1 MSEKSIVEKVSN
13 NLAVNAT
20 ATAVGVF
27 GATITPL
34 AAFIPFLFKS
44 LGSSRQTKR
53 LESMIQEL
61 EAILERQSEQ
71 IENLTDDQYK
81 VVNEA
86 ISAAFYT
93 INEDKLEFLKRAIIN
108 SINDPDL
115 VASASDL
122 LSRIVRDLS
131 ADEARFVVR
140 NASYKSIAV
149 EDVPEPL
156 EGVLFLKRGSAEET
170 ILSGLINLGL
180 VYLQTSR
187 AGMIDYEWSPLV
199 SKIIALLKEV

>member
-1 MSEKSIVEKVSN
+1 MSDKSMVEKVSSS
-13 NLAVNAT
+13 LAVNAA

-34 AAFIPFLFKS
+34 AAFIPFLVKS

-53 LESMIQEL
+53 LEKMMQEL
-61 EAILERQSEQ
+61 EAVLERQSEQ
-71 IENLTDDQYK
+71 IESLTDDQYK

-93 INEDKLEFLKRAIIN
+93 INEDKLEFLKRTIMN
-108 SINDPDL
+108 SINEPDL

-122 LSRIVRDLS
+122 LSRIVRDIS
-131 ADEARFVVR
+131 ADEARFVVQ

-149 EDVPEPL
+149 MEPPRKL
-156 EGVLFLKRGSAEET
+156 DGVLFLKRGSVEET

-180 VYLQTSR
+180 VYLQTNR

-199 SKIIALLKEV
+199 PKLIALLKEV

>member
-1 MSEKSIVEKVSN
+1 MVEKVSN
-13 NLAVNAT
+13 NLAVNVAT
-20 ATAVGVF
+20 TAVGVF

-34 AAFIPFLFKS
+34 AAFIPFLVKS
-44 LGSSRQTKR
+44 LGSNRHTKR
-53 LESMIQEL
+53 LEKMMQEL
-61 EAILERQSEQ
+61 EAVLGCQSEQ
-71 IENLTDDQYK
+71 IKSLTDDQYK

-93 INEDKLEFLKRAIIN
+93 INEEKLEFLKRTIMN

-122 LSRIVRDLS
+122 LSRIVRDIS
-131 ADEARFVVR
+131 ADEATFLVQ
-140 NASYKSIAV
+140 NASYKSV
-149 EDVPEPL
+149 SVMEPPGKL
-156 EGVLFLKRGSAEET
+156 DGVLFLRPGSVEET

-199 SKIIALLKEV
+199 PKLIALLKEV

>member
-1 MSEKSIVEKVSN
+1 MIDKSIVEKVTNSF
-13 NLAVNAT
+13 AVNAA

-34 AAFIPFLFKS
+34 AAFIPFLVKS
-44 LGSSRQTKR
+44 LGSSRHAKR
-53 LESMIQEL
+53 LERMILEL
-61 EAILERQSEQ
+61 EAILEQQSEQ
-71 IENLTDDQYK
+71 IKNLTDDQYK

-93 INEDKLEFLKRAIIN
+93 INEDKLEFLKRAILN
-108 SINDPDL
+108 SINNSDL

-122 LSRIVRDLS
+122 LSRIIRDIS
-131 ADEARFVVR
+131 ADEARFVVHS
-140 NASYKSIAV
+140 ASYRSIAV
-149 EDVPEPL
+149 MDIPEPI
-156 EGVLFLKRGSAEET
+156 EGVLFLKRGSVEET

-199 SKIIALLKEV
+199 PKLIALLKEV

>member
-1 MSEKSIVEKVSN
+1 MSEKSMVEKVSN
-13 NLAVNAT
+13 SLPVNAA
-20 ATAVGVF
+20 ATAVGIF

-34 AAFIPFLFKS
+34 AAFIPFLVKS

-53 LESMIQEL
+53 LEKMMQEL
-61 EAILERQSEQ
+61 ETVLERQSEQ
-71 IENLTDDQYK
+71 IESLTDDQYK

-93 INEDKLEFLKRAIIN
+93 INEDKLEFLKRTIMN

-122 LSRIVRDLS
+122 LSRIVRDIS
-131 ADEARFVVR
+131 ADEARFIVR
-140 NASYKSIAV
+140 NASYKSISV
-149 EDVPEPL
+149 EDVSEPL

-199 SKIIALLKEV
+199 PKLIALLKEV